1 MSTIPTQNPVPSEA
15 AKDLKFN
22 SGKIDEFVTSMK
34 NKYIDRFGQEHFTIE
49 GLRWVAQQAI
59 SQFGYITLDSFQKG
73 AEITLP
79 NQVLRDETT
88 GEYYR
93 WDGELPKIVPIDS
106 TPDNSGGVGVG
117 KWLGVGDASLRGNL
131 SAASGTDL
139 IGYGKAPYVN
149 RNLSDIIDDIPT
161 NKYFGAKCD
170 GVTDDTKA
178 NQEALDWSAS
188 TGRKIIFVGNS
199 CISKRLKIKSGTRML
214 NLGVIV
220 PNNFQDTVVI
230 EVDDGAWRDP
240 YNDGITAIKTGNRVI
255 VENLCINPYDDV
267 IDALGIYGTDSVGVV
282 FTNTRIFKMRRGG
295 VNIEKGYE
303 WVFDNTAIIAPK
315 DQLQTHDYA
324 GLTQN
329 TSDSMFKNLIV
340 TGYTYGVD
348 IQGDANDLINIHVW
362 GLAGERTTR
371 TMLIGLKLSGSFN
384 SITQFYSDSPY
395 KKIYSDPASPD
406 NGGIAFLI
414 NGSNNVLNSPR
425 ISFGDSWYQ
434 KYGKAFWVKGT
445 ENTINNPL
453 VTSFHGIE
461 DNGLYTFEGI
471 ATPFNTYVYGGNS
484 QGIYT
489 APMSDGFK
497 PTINTDAIYYSQIYR
512 HTISQNFVVGMVSI
526 ECSIIENSSNLAL
539 SIVLPPYLS
548 KVSGSALGVL
558 MPQIKQSLRDDAN
571 LLGIY
576 GYINNG
582 RIFFRRVFRKGGS
595 VDILISDLIKDR
607 VSFDFTFSGVIV

>member
-1 MSTIPTQNPVPSEA
+1 MSDIIPNVVVSMPSQLFTLARKFQA
-15 AKDLKFN
+15 ASNGKIFI
-22 SGKIDEFVTSMK
+22 GKIDTDPTLPENQIQVYLENEDGSHIPVPQPLIINQAGFPVYNGQIAKFVTVEGHSMAV
-34 NKYIDRFGQEHFTIE
+34 YDSYG
-49 GLRWVAQQAI
+49 AQQHYYPNVLKYDPDRLRQEIEQPNSASI
-59 SQFGYITLDSFQKG
+59 INFSQAPYI
-73 AEITLP
+73 
-79 NQVLRDETT
+79 NR
-88 GEYYR
+88 
-93 WDGELPKIVPIDS
+93 
-106 TPDNSGGVGVG
+106 N
-117 KWLGVGDASLRGNL
+117 VGDIL
-131 SAASGTDL
+131 S
-139 IGYGKAPYVN
+139 
-149 RNLSDIIDDIPT
+149 DIPT

-170 GVTDDTKA
+170 GITDDTKA

-539 SIVLPPYLS
+539 AIVLPPYLS

-558 MPQIKQSLRDDAN
+558 MPQIKQNLRDDAN

-582 RIFFRRVFRKGGS
+582 RIF
-595 VDILISDLIKDR
+595 
-607 VSFDFTFSGVIV
+607 SGEYLEKEEV